1 MAKNKLQEKAIP
13 LTFSLG
19 FEKLLVAAAAIIKN
33 FTFWTRLRA
42 EGQECALHLCFDK
55 FIWIHCNS

>member
-13 LTFSLG
+13 LMFSLW

-55 FIWIHCNS
+55 FI